1 MKKMLAVL
9 CYPCTILLLT
19 ALASPQQMSKIDRG
33 DAEGMLQAV
42 AGEVRKHYYDPKF
55 HGLDWDAKV
64 AEAKNKI
71 EQAPSW
77 GKALSAIAALLVAL
91 DDSHT
96 FFLPPERSARFYY
109 GVEYQMIGDRC
120 FVTEVRPGSDAET
133 KGVKRGDQ
141 ILALNGVSPTR
152 DTLWTIQYIFSVLRP
167 QPTLVLSLQN
177 PTGAQRQVEVAT
189 KIRQKKRITDLTLAN
204 GGSDI
209 FDLYREEETAEH
221 LLRARTAEVGDQ
233 LMVLKLPEFD
243 FTPVEMAEMIGKARK
258 HQNLILDLRGN
269 PGGSVE
275 TLKYL
280 VGAMF
285 EKEVKIA
292 DLAGRKETKPE
303 VAKLNHNPFTGKLIV
318 LVDSESAS
326 ASELFA
332 RVMQIE
338 KRGVV
343 FGDRTSGSVM
353 ESRDYSEKAQRGSDI
368 VSYYGVSVT
377 EADVIMTDGKSLEH
391 AGVTP
396 DRLLIPTPSVL
407 ASGRDPVLS
416 LAAEELG
423 VNLSPEDA
431 GKMFPYEWAPET

>member
-9 CYPCTILLLT
+9 CYPCIILLLT
-19 ALASPQQMSKIDRG
+19 AMAWPQQMSKLDRQ
-33 DAEGMLQAV
+33 DAEGMLQVV
-42 AGEVRKHYYDPKF
+42 AGEVRKHYYDPKL

-77 GKALSAIAALLVAL
+77 GKALSAIAALLVTL

-109 GVEYQMIGDRC
+109 GVQYQMIGDRC
-120 FVTEVRPGSDAET
+120 FVTEVRPGSNAEA

-152 DTLWTIQYIFSVLRP
+152 DTLWTIQYIFAVLRP
-167 QPTLVLSLQN
+167 QPTLALSLQD
-177 PTGAQRQVEVAT
+177 PAGAQRQVEVTT
-189 KIRQKKRITDLTLAN
+189 KIRQKKRITDLTNAN
-204 GGSDI
+204 GASDI
-209 FDLYREEETAEH
+209 FDLYRQDETAEH
-221 LLRARTAEVGDQ
+221 LLRARSAEVGDQ

-258 HQNLILDLRGN
+258 HQDLILDLRGN
-269 PGGSVE
+269 PGGSVD
-275 TLKYL
+275 TLQYL

-285 EKEVKIA
+285 EKEVRIA
-292 DLAGRKETKPE
+292 DRVGRKETKPE
-303 VAKLNHNPFTGKLIV
+303 VAKPHNPFTGKLIV

-338 KRGVV
+338 KRGLV

-353 ESRDYSEKAQRGSDI
+353 ESRHYSEQAQRGSDV

-377 EADVIMTDGKSLEH
+377 DADLIMTDGKSLEH
-391 AGVTP
+391 VGVTP

-416 LAAEELG
+416 MAAEELG
-423 VNLSPEDA
+423 VKLSPEEA